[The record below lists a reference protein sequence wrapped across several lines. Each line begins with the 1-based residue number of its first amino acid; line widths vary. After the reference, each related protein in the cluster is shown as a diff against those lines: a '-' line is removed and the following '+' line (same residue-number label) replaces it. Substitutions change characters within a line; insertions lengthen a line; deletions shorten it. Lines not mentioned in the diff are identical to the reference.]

1 MSTVMDAR
9 SRMSVLGA
17 VVMSSMAKQVSAAT
31 DNNQESALR
40 TLYDATGG
48 ASWTNKVRVLK
59 LSHSSIPTA
68 NARTC
73 QFQLKRKTPT
83 TIITAANAAAAA
95 AAAAAANITTHTH
108 RLGSVSTT
116 AHHDAPRTA
125 GAALR
130 TRVATR
136 AMMDGMV

>member
-73 QFQLKRKTPT
+73 QFQLKRRNPT
-83 TIITAANAAAAA
+83 TIITAAAAA

-136 AMMDGMV
+136 AKMDGMV

>member
-48 ASWTNKVRVLK
+48 ASWTNKNGWGGTADSSSDPCDDGWYGVTCSTSGTKKVQTLL
-59 LSHSSIPTA
+59 LSDNNVKGTIPT
-68 NARTC
+68 
-73 QFQLKRKTPT
+73 QLGT
-83 TIITAANAAAAA
+83 
-95 AAAAAANITTHTH
+95 
-108 RLGSVSTT
+108 L
-116 AHHDAPRTA
+116 
-125 GAALR
+125 
-130 TRVATR
+130 
-136 AMMDGMV
+136 